1 MRQAIGDD
9 FLARSSL
16 RHPVRRPRQSAAA
29 VLRAGRV
36 SMIVIETARIR
47 GQRRDTGRKGG
58 KEVLARCTQRALAED
73 SRRQARWADADDEGF
88 SKQEWNPAQPM
99 TRRQVDRVRVA
110 KPFEVL
116 AGFLA
121 SSAAARCFMACALI
135 AADWRAGGDWQWKS
149 CGRRFGSS
157 SRTTPHCNIC
167 LALPARPPPGSVSA
181 ARRRWLEAEVVKHAG
196 ARCSLHLASS
206 RC

>member
-1 MRQAIGDD
+1 MIVRVGRRLRWETGVRQAIGDD

-99 TRRQVDRVRVA
+99 RQVDRVRVA

-121 SSAAARCFMACALI
+121 SSVAARCSKARARGLLI
-135 AADWRAGGDWQWKS
+135 GGLGAIGSGRAVEGAVEAAASDDK
-149 CGRRFGSS
+149 
-157 SRTTPHCNIC
+157 TPHCNIC
-167 LALPARPPPGSVSA
+167 LAFACPPAASQSRVVSA
-181 ARRRWLEAEVVKHAG
+181 ADAVG
-196 ARCSLHLASS
+196 
-206 RC
+206 